1 LISDKKALA
10 RVSIA
15 VVTVL
20 LFTTGVR
27 ELRKTSGAPDFSC
40 SEVAR
45 DSTPDP
51 SKDVEIKIAQG
62 ETGSDIA
69 AKLFKARVVKSSR
82 AFFGV
87 AVGDPRAAKIAP
99 GSHLLSKGICA
110 QDALEQLLDSK
121 RISGLINIFE
131 GAWNS
136 EVFQQMAAAGFKRSD
151 ISVAISN
158 VKLPSGFK
166 SLEGLLFP
174 AQYSFAEGAS
184 AATAIATML
193 NRSKNE
199 LRAAGIADGSGKYT
213 AQSLVTIASIIQA
226 EGNEIDFSKVSRV
239 IRNRLEKGMPLQ
251 MDSTVHYLKKDR
263 GKIFLSTASTFLK
276 SPYNTYRN
284 YGLPPGPIGNPGS
297 KALYAAANPAE
308 GDWIF
313 FITVAPFDTRFTSS
327 NDEFSKWKIEYKK
340 NLRDGLFRSEK

>member
-1 LISDKKALA
+1 MIIDRKALA

-15 VVTVL
+15 LITVL
-20 LFTTGVR
+20 LFTAGVR
-27 ELRKTSGAPDFSC
+27 ELRKTSGAPDFAC
-40 SEVAR
+40 SQIAR
-45 DSTPDP
+45 DSSADLV
-51 SKDVEIKIAQG
+51 KDIEIKIAQG
-62 ETGSDIA
+62 DSGSEIA
-69 AKLFKARVVKSSR
+69 AKLFSAGVVKSAR

-99 GSHLLSKGICA
+99 GSHLISKNLCA
-110 QDALEQLLDSK
+110 SDALEQLLDSK
-121 RISGLINIFE
+121 RISGLINVFE

-136 EVFQQMAAAGFKRSD
+136 EVFAQMEAAGFKRSD
-151 ISVAISN
+151 ISAAVAK
-158 VKLPSGFK
+158 VKLPAGFK

-174 AQYSFAEGAS
+174 AQYSFAEGTS

-193 NRSKNE
+193 NRSTKE
-199 LRAAGIADGSGKYT
+199 LAAAGVANGSGKYT

-226 EGNEIDFSKVSRV
+226 EGNEMDFSKVSRV

-297 KALYAAANPAE
+297 KALYAAANPE
-308 GDWIF
+308 VGDWIY

-327 NDEFSKWKIEYKK
+327 NEQFAKWKIEYKK
-340 NLRDGLFRSEK
+340 NLRAGLFRSEK

>member
-1 LISDKKALA
+1 MISDRKALA
-10 RVSIA
+10 RVSVALIT
-15 VVTVL
+15 VV
-20 LFTTGVR
+20 LFTAGVR
-27 ELRKTSGAPDFSC
+27 ELRKTSGAPDFAC
-40 SEVAR
+40 SQVAIN
-45 DSTPDP
+45 SAPDP

-69 AKLFKARVVKSSR
+69 AKLFEAAVVKSSR

-136 EVFQQMAAAGFKRSD
+136 EIFQQMEAAGFKRSD
-151 ISVAISN
+151 ISAAISN

-174 AQYSFAEGAS
+174 AQYSFAEGTS
-184 AATAIATML
+184 AATAIETML
-193 NRSKNE
+193 ARSSKE
-199 LRAAGIADGSGKYT
+199 LVAVGISNSPGKYSP
-213 AQSLVTIASIIQA
+213 QNLVTIASIIQA

-284 YGLPPGPIGNPGS
+284 YGLPPGPIGNPGA
-297 KALYAAANPAE
+297 KALYAAANPAT
-308 GDWIF
+308 GDWIY

-327 NDEFSKWKIEYKK
+327 NEEFSKWKIEYKK